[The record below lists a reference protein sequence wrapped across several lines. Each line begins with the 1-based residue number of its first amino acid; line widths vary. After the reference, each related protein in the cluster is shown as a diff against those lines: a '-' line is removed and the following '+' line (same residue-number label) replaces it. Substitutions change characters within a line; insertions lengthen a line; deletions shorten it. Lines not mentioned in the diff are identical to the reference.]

1 MWVMSWC
8 YLSRA
13 DPSWWESIKGNWKSG
28 LLLADLSGSTN
39 QRQLALKINENS
51 PITKRILNTADPTI
65 VPIPTSLNAIKTP
78 IIDVNNSGAEPP
90 AAMNVA
96 PATSS
101 EIPIDVNKEMQ
112 RNFFQK
118 TYLFCRVQSGNIKL
132 QTQDF
137 NHDIQSRNE
146 KFITNNG

>member
-1 MWVMSWC
+1 M
-8 YLSRA
+8 
-13 DPSWWESIKGNWKSG
+13 
-28 LLLADLSGSTN
+28 
-39 QRQLALKINENS
+39 
-51 PITKRILNTADPTI
+51 LNTADPTI

-101 EIPIDVNKEMQ
+101 EIPNDVNKDRKVKKIPTCTE
-112 RNFFQK
+112 K
-118 TYLFCRVQSGNIKL
+118 TKL
-132 QTQDF
+132 QTHDF
-137 NHDIQSRNE
+137 NHDVQSRNE

>member
-1 MWVMSWC
+1 M
-8 YLSRA
+8 
-13 DPSWWESIKGNWKSG
+13 
-28 LLLADLSGSTN
+28 
-39 QRQLALKINENS
+39 
-51 PITKRILNTADPTI
+51 LNTADPTI

-118 TYLFCRVQSGNIKL
+118 TYLLSCPKRKY
-132 QTQDF
+132 
-137 NHDIQSRNE
+137 
-146 KFITNNG
+146 KITNPRFQS